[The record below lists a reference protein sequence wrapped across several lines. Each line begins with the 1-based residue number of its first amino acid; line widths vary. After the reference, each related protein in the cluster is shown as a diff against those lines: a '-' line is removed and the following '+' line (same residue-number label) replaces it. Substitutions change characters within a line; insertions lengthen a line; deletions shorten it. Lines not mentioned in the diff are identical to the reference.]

1 MKRLIDKNF
10 MPMAIVLRDFKN
22 EVAAAPHKTLTVCV
36 EREKGYNYSYKLDI
50 FKDNDEKNYAVAERI
65 VKTLIW
71 LVGGYKVYVAGDSY
85 IAKRL
90 KEDYRKGG
98 AREFDADVLLLYP
111 SGCSPAAVMAKVK
124 KLTSGGESVYAA
136 AEEPENM
143 RFRRIVKL

>member
-10 MPMAIVLRDFKN
+10 MPMAIVLRDFKH

-90 KEDYRKGG
+90 KEDYHKGG
-98 AREFDADVLLLYP
+98 AREFDADFM
-111 SGCSPAAVMAKVK
+111 SG
-124 KLTSGGESVYAA
+124 VY
-136 AEEPENM
+136 
-143 RFRRIVKL
+143 